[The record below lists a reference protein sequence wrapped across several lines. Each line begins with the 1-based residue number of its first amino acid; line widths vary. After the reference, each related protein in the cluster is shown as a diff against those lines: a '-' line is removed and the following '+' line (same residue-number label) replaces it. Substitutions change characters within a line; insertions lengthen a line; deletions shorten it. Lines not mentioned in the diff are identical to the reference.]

1 MIDWLIEKVQLLEMD
16 LKNDVTN
23 FSIPV
28 LTCSNATS
36 KIMVDLQ
43 IFRNTFLLFCSKNKS
58 LAFAS

>member
-36 KIMVDLQ
+36 KIM
-43 IFRNTFLLFCSKNKS
+43 
-58 LAFAS
+58 